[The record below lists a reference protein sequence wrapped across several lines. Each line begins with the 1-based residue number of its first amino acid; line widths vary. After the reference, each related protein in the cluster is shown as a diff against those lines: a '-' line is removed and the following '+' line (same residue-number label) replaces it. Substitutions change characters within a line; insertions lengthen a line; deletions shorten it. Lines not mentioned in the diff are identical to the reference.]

1 MRMDD
6 GRTRCLLGIE
16 CSTTGLG
23 ALIKATGGFTQKR
36 SLADKTTYREAAF
49 DIAVERVTRAVELR
63 GFV

>member
-1 MRMDD
+1 MRKKM
-6 GRTRCLLGIE
+6 
-16 CSTTGLG
+16 ST
-23 ALIKATGGFTQKR
+23 AFQAMKKR